1 MLLFFG
7 FLYQFVSQQLKENEK
22 YEKTDRENDEEF
34 IANPDVDGVV
44 DTFKKQGKK

>member
-1 MLLFFG
+1 MKTW
-7 FLYQFVSQQLKENEK
+7 VSAD
-22 YEKTDRENDEEF
+22 YTAEKTDRENDEEF